1 MKFVLSGNLLRFSG
15 FRREVEVDASTVE
28 QGLKDLVASHP
39 QLAPVLLDGSGRL
52 RAVHRLFLNGE
63 HLTGLQLSREANASD
78 EITLLTAI
86 AGG

>member
-15 FRREVEVDASTVE
+15 FRREVEIDAATVE
-28 QGLKDLVASHP
+28 QGVTELVASCP
-39 QLAPVLLDGSGRL
+39 ALGSVLLDGAGRL
-52 RAVHRLFLNGE
+52 RAVHRVFLNGE
-63 HLTGLQLSREANASD
+63 QLTGPELGREAKADD